1 MLLDELIRARRDAI
15 VHAFVDLSRVSS
27 PPLASQPRAAIID
40 HVPVL
45 LDALADAIETGRT
58 SQLPAKVVARQHAQT
73 RWQQGVDIRTL
84 VREYGLLRRCV
95 LDAADDA
102 SPLDLATLNRYFE
115 TSVADAVAEFAAMSE
130 ENEAVTRRQLEA
142 DNLRLKTAQSALAL
156 LSEAGDVLASATADH
171 RQAVQGLARLCV
183 PRLGD
188 CCAIYMRTDGGPVAD
203 LTVVHVVPEKAALVR
218 EIYQRFPVPPDAP
231 HGFPEVVRSGKTS
244 VQRDITDAF
253 FVERAQGSEHLLLL
267 RQIGATSWM
276 VVPLRLAG
284 NEPFGALVLF
294 NTESQRN
301 VSDEDVAIAEE
312 LARRAS
318 LVIDN
323 ARLFEALRRERA
335 RAEEATR
342 AKDEFLATVSH
353 EIRAPL
359 NAVLG
364 WSRLLR
370 GDSTSPQRVAR
381 GLEVIERNA
390 LAQTRLVEDLLD
402 VSRIITGNLRLEIG
416 SVDISNVV
424 EMALEG
430 IRPAVDAK
438 TIALEVE
445 VDRGVGIIRGDP
457 NRLQQVAW
465 NLLTNAVKFT
475 PKRGKVRI
483 RLVRAASD
491 IELTVSDDGAG
502 IDPDALPFIF
512 ERFRQEDASS
522 TRRFG
527 GLGLGLAI
535 TRHLVELHGGTIS
548 ATSPGK
554 EKGSTFVVR
563 IPISPVTTTS
573 VTRPVM
579 HPARPVD
586 FIDDQGLSGM
596 RVLVVD
602 DEEDARDLLVTVL
615 GGSGMDI
622 RAAASVAA
630 AMDEFR
636 SFRPDLVLSDIGM
649 PGEDGYS
656 LARKIRALSDAMG
669 GNTPMIALTAFART
683 EDRTRALIEGFNAHV
698 AKPVEPSDLLDQIAA
713 LRFGAADR
721 APVGRGKSF

>member
-1 MLLDELIRARRDAI
+1 MLLDESIRTQRDAI
-15 VHAFVDLSRVSS
+15 VHAFVNQTRISS
-27 PPLASQPRAAIID
+27 HPLESQPKAAIVD

-45 LDALADAIETGRT
+45 LDALADAIESGRT
-58 SQLPAKVVARQHAQT
+58 SALPAKGVSKQHAHA
-73 RWQQGVDIRTL
+73 RWHQGVDIRAL
-84 VREYGLLRRCV
+84 VREYGILRRCV
-95 LDAADDA
+95 LENAGEAPAD
-102 SPLDLATLNRYFE
+102 DLATLNRFFE
-115 TSVADAVAEFAAMSE
+115 TSVADAVAEFAALSE
-130 ENEAVTRRQLEA
+130 ANEAAIRRQLQD
-142 DNLRLKTAQSALAL
+142 DNARLENALGALAL

-171 RQAVQGLARLCV
+171 RQALQGLARLCV

-188 CCAIYMRTDGGPVAD
+188 CCAIYMAGEGSRVSD

-218 EIYQRFPVPPDAP
+218 EAYERFPLPADAP
-231 HGFPEVVRSGKTS
+231 DGFPETVRSS
-244 VQRDITDAF
+244 RVQVARDITDEF
-253 FVERAQGSEHLLLL
+253 FVARAQSAEHLALL
-267 RQIGATSWM
+267 RQVGAVSWM
-276 VVPLRLAG
+276 VVPLRVAG
-284 NEPFGALVLF
+284 NAPFGALVLL
-294 NTESQRN
+294 NAESGRN
-301 VSDEDVAIAEE
+301 ISAESVALAEE

-323 ARLFEALRRERA
+323 ARLFEALRSARA

-370 GDSTSPQRVAR
+370 GNLASPERIAR

-390 LAQTRLVEDLLD
+390 MAQTRLVEDLLD

-424 EMALEG
+424 EMAIEG

-438 TIALEVE
+438 TIRLEVD

-465 NLLTNAVKFT
+465 NILTNAVKFT
-475 PKRGKVRI
+475 PKRGTVR
-483 RLVRAASD
+483 VRVRRVNSD
-491 IELTVSDDGAG
+491 VELSIEDDGAG

-522 TRRFG
+522 TRKFG

-535 TRHLVELHGGTIS
+535 ARHLVELHGGTIS
-548 ATSPGK
+548 AASAGK
-554 EKGSTFVVR
+554 EKGAAFVVR
-563 IPISPVTTTS
+563 VPVSPVTTTAI
-573 VTRPVM
+573 TRPVM
-579 HPARPVD
+579 HQADHIDRLPAAR
-586 FIDDQGLSGM
+586 LAGM

-615 GGSGMDI
+615 GSSGMDI
-622 RAAASVAA
+622 RAVPSVAA
-630 AMDEFR
+630 AMGEFPR
-636 SFRPDLVLSDIGM
+636 FRPELVLSDIGM
-649 PGEDGYS
+649 PGEDGYA
-656 LARKIRALSDAMG
+656 LARKIRSLPDGAG
-669 GNTPMIALTAFART
+669 GRTPMIALTAFARS

-698 AKPVEPSDLLDQIAA
+698 AKPVDPSDLLDQIGA
-713 LRFGAADR
+713 LRFGAA
-721 APVGRGKSF
+721 AEVPK